1 MLFLLLHTLNA
12 TPNLV
17 ARRFEYAA
25 DNLVAHV
32 AEKMW
37 QFKVVHCN
45 VHNCAD
51 HKKKQPKHHR
61 MSSCFQFL
69 LKSLQRGQKIGNST
83 LSTFFSIH
91 NSKQM
96 KMARSQCNCFAGLE
110 LKRCHMPRTRDRKV
124 GMKEIQQWLIR
135 KSYESETYPLSSV
148 HQETNQT
155 NFLLENLRNFLLEN
169 LLNFLLENLRSFLLE
184 NLRLSVQSRILW
196 VETHC

>member
-1 MLFLLLHTLNA
+1 MLQIILLHMF
-12 TPNLV
+12 P
-17 ARRFEYAA
+17 R
-25 DNLVAHV
+25 
-32 AEKMW
+32 K
-37 QFKVVHCN
+37 C
-45 VHNCAD
+45 
-51 HKKKQPKHHR
+51 
-61 MSSCFQFL
+61 
-69 LKSLQRGQKIGNST
+69 GNSRLCIAMYT
-83 LSTFFSIH
+83 IVLITKRNNRNTIECRPVCREPKNRQFNPFYFLSIH

-169 LLNFLLENLRSFLLE
+169 LRSFLLE
-184 NLRLSVQSRILW
+184 NLRLSVHPKSSRL
-196 VETHC
+196 ETHCSGQLKTAKTNCERISTIGRELRAQAASY